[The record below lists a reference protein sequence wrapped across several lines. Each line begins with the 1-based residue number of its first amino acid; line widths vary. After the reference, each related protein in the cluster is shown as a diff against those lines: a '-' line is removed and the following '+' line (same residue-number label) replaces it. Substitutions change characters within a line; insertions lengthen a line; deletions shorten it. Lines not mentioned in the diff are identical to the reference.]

1 MKLSNKLQD
10 FSYLATEFEGAR
22 FELYASDEAFLNCIV
37 CWLQSANDLVNS
49 WQAIQSIVSVKF
61 KPEGRYAKWNIYLVL
76 LCVDKLDVKEKY
88 VIQNDRYAARKIVL
102 DGLSVLPDSQAVE
115 KMVNIEL
122 LGTDLEL
129 KVVSENTKEG
139 ADISIASLVKGA
151 PSATTSAAKEE
162 RVAMINKLI
171 EFLSNDENKKG

>member
-1 MKLSNKLQD
+1 M
-10 FSYLATEFEGAR
+10 
-22 FELYASDEAFLNCIV
+22 YASDEAFLNCIV

-76 LCVDKLDVKEKY
+76 LCADKLDVKEKY

-102 DGLSVLPDSQAVE
+102 DELGVLPDSQVAE
-115 KMVNIEL
+115 EMVNIEL

-139 ADISIASLVKGA
+139 ADISIASFVKGA
-151 PSATTSAAKEE
+151 PSATTNAAKEE
-162 RVAMINKLI
+162 RSAMINKLI

>member
-10 FSYLATEFEGAR
+10 FSYLATEFEGAK
-22 FELYASDEAFLNCIV
+22 FELYASDEDFLNCIV
-37 CWLQSANDLVNS
+37 CWFPSANDIVNS

-61 KPEGRYAKWNIYLVL
+61 KPEGKYAKWNIYIVM
-76 LCVDKLDVKEKY
+76 LCADKLGIKEKY

-102 DGLSVLPDSQAVE
+102 DGLSVLPDSQEVE

-129 KVVSENTKEG
+129 KVVSEKANEG
-139 ADISIASLVKGA
+139 ADISLASLVKGA
-151 PSATTSAAKEE
+151 PSAATSAAKEE

>member
-10 FSYLATEFEGAR
+10 FSYLATEFEGAK
-22 FELYASDEAFLNCIV
+22 FELYASDEEFLNCIV

-61 KPEGRYAKWNIYLVL
+61 KPKGRYAKWNIYLVL
-76 LCVDKLDVKEKY
+76 LCADKLDVKEKY
-88 VIQNDRYAARKIVL
+88 VIQNDRYAARKIVR
-102 DGLSVLPDSQAVE
+102 DGLTVLPDSLAVE

-129 KVVSENTKEG
+129 DVVSEKASEG

-151 PSATTSAAKEE
+151 PSAATSAAKEE

-171 EFLSNDENKKG
+171 EYLSNDENKKG

>member
-10 FSYLATEFEGAR
+10 LSYLATEFEGAR

-61 KPEGRYAKWNIYLVL
+61 KPEGRYAKWNIYLVF
-76 LCVDKLDVKEKY
+76 LCADKLDVKEKY
-88 VIQNDRYAARKIVL
+88 VIQNDRYAARKIVM
-102 DGLSVLPDSQAVE
+102 DGLGVLPDSQAVE
-115 KMVNIEL
+115 EMVNIEL

-139 ADISIASLVKGA
+139 ADISIASFVKGA

-162 RVAMINKLI
+162 RGAMINKLI